1 VREEWAH
8 DLLQVAAMARRHR
21 LQEVKESAMSAL
33 RTHLTLLAFAALLS
47 GCYIVP
53 VRGPDGSV
61 VYEPYALPPAGTP
74 MTLPA
79 PGTGP
84 AAAGQM
90 PAVLTARLYP
100 SNEQAAQTGMVTG
113 TVTNMM
119 TGKGRFQVNY
129 MGEVLSGEATRVSNE
144 DRRGVANAFSPR
156 GTYMSCDYQ
165 MTTPYQGTGDCRF
178 SNGAT
183 YTMHLGGN

>member
-1 VREEWAH
+1 
-8 DLLQVAAMARRHR
+8 MATF
-21 LQEVKESAMSAL
+21 
-33 RTHLTLLAFAALLS
+33 RTTLTLGALTATLS

-53 VRGPDGSV
+53 VRGPDGNV
-61 VYEPYALPPAGTP
+61 MYDHYPLPPVGSP
-74 MTLPA
+74 MPM
-79 PGTGP
+79 PPSPP

-100 SNEQAAQTGMVTG
+100 SNDQAAQSGVVSG

-129 MGEVLSGEATRVSNE
+129 MGEVLTGEATRVSNE
-144 DRRGVANAFSPR
+144 DKRGVASAYSPR

-178 SNGAT
+178 STGAT
-183 YTMHLGGN
+183 YTLHLGGN

>member
-1 VREEWAH
+1 L
-8 DLLQVAAMARRHR
+8 DK
-21 LQEVKESAMSAL
+21 EVGMGML
-33 RTHLTLLAFAALLS
+33 RISLVLLAQAVVLS

-53 VRGPDGSV
+53 VRGPDGTV
-61 VYEPYALPPAGTP
+61 MYDHYPLPPVGAP
-74 MTLPA
+74 MPMAVPA
-79 PGTGP
+79 PGPGP
-84 AAAGQM
+84 AGQM

-100 SNEQAAQTGMVTG
+100 SNDLAAQAGIVSG

-129 MGEVLSGEATRVSNE
+129 QGEVLTGEATRVSNE
-144 DRRGVANAFSPR
+144 DKRGVASAYSPR

-183 YTMHLGGN
+183 YTLHLGGN

>member
-1 VREEWAH
+1 MTMLRN
-8 DLLQVAAMARRHR
+8 LMA
-21 LQEVKESAMSAL
+21 L
-33 RTHLTLLAFAALLS
+33 AALALGLS

-53 VRGPDGSV
+53 VRGPDGTV
-61 VYEPYALPPAGTP
+61 MYDHYPLPPVGTP
-74 MTLPA
+74 LPLPPQA
-79 PGTGP
+79 P
-84 AAAGQM
+84 AAMPPGQM

-100 SNEQAAQTGMVTG
+100 SNDQAAQTGMVSG
-113 TVTNMM
+113 TVTNLM

-129 MGEVLSGEATRVSNE
+129 MGEVLTGEATRVSNE
-144 DRRGVANAFSPR
+144 ERRGVASAYSPR

-183 YTMHLGGN
+183 YTLHLGGN

>member
-1 VREEWAH
+1 
-8 DLLQVAAMARRHR
+8 
-21 LQEVKESAMSAL
+21 MSML
-33 RTHLTLLAFAALLS
+33 RNNLALLALAAVLS

-53 VRGPDGSV
+53 VRGPDGTV
-61 VYEPYALPPAGTP
+61 TYDPYPLPPVGVPIPMQTP
-74 MTLPA
+74 P
-79 PGTGP
+79 P

-100 SNEQAAQTGMVTG
+100 SNEQAAQTGIVAG

-129 MGEVLSGEATRVSNE
+129 MGEVLTGEATRVSNE
-144 DRRGVANAFSPR
+144 DRRGVASAYSPK

-178 SNGAT
+178 STGAT
-183 YTMHLGGN
+183 YTLHLGGN

>member
-1 VREEWAH
+1 M
-8 DLLQVAAMARRHR
+8 AMGW
-21 LQEVKESAMSAL
+21 L
-33 RTHLTLLAFAALLS
+33 RTSGALLALAAALS

-53 VRGPDGSV
+53 VRGPDGTV
-61 VYEPYALPPAGTP
+61 MYDHYPLPPVGTP
-74 MTLPA
+74 MPMPMPA
-79 PGTGP
+79 PAPGP

-100 SNEQAAQTGMVTG
+100 SNDLAAQSGVVAG

-119 TGKGRFQVNY
+119 TGKGRFQVSY
-129 MGEVLSGEATRVSNE
+129 MGEVLTGEATRVSNE
-144 DRRGVANAFSPR
+144 DKRGVANAYSPK

-178 SNGAT
+178 STGAT
-183 YTMHLGGN
+183 YTLHLGGN